1 MAVVVEEQKVEKL
14 TLDAELALRRAR
26 RMVEWL
32 RVIYENEARILKQ
45 SSDSDGKNSSR
56 QIAA

>member
-32 RVIYENEARILKQ
+32 RVIYENEVRILKQ

>member
-1 MAVVVEEQKVEKL
+1 MAVVFEEQKVEKL

-45 SSDSDGKNSSR
+45 SSGSDGKNSSR
-56 QIAA
+56 QVAA

>member
-1 MAVVVEEQKVEKL
+1 MAVVFEEQKVEKL

-26 RMVEWL
+26 RMLEWL

-45 SSDSDGKNSSR
+45 SSGSDGKNSSR
-56 QIAA
+56 QVAA

>member
-14 TLDAELALRRAR
+14 TLDAEIALRRAR

>member
-1 MAVVVEEQKVEKL
+1 MAAAIEEQKIDKL

-26 RMVEWL
+26 QMVEWM

-45 SSDSDGKNSSR
+45 SAGSDGKNSPW
-56 QIAA
+56 QVAA